1 MLNNRMKTNRLKM
14 AGKAAGL
21 LSLFAV
27 VLVMNAC
34 NRGSN
39 ESARDPW
46 EGADSIMAL
55 IEAPVFPDRDFMIT
69 DYGAR
74 KAIDFDCS
82 DAFDAAINA
91 CNEAGGGRV
100 VVPARTFRT
109 GRITLKSKV
118 KPNLP

>member
-74 KAIDFDCS
+74 KGIDFIS
-82 DAFDAAINA
+82 
-91 CNEAGGGRV
+91 EERRVGRECV
-100 VVPARTFRT
+100 STFRFRCWT
-109 GRITLKSKV
+109 S
-118 KPNLP
+118 N

>member
-21 LSLFAV
+21 LSLIAV

-39 ESARDPW
+39 ESAREPW

-55 IEAPVFPDRDFMIT
+55 IEAPVFPDRDCMSN
-69 DYGAR
+69 DYGDR
-74 KAIDFDCS
+74 KGIALDCS
-82 DAFDAAINA
+82 ELFAAAINA
-91 CNEAGGGRV
+91 CNEVGGGRV
-100 VVPARTFRT
+100 VVAGGRLRT
-109 GRITLKSKV
+109 GRLDV
-118 KPNLP
+118 KR